1 MRQFIAGLL
10 MLSIGGCGQTTTE
23 QRTAPN
29 QPGALVIAY
38 RPDSAD
44 TFVAVR
50 SDSVVALDWLREI
63 ARSHDIALELKSY
76 PYGTLIEQIGPRRNG
91 DGGYW
96 LYRVNGQM
104 VPMSADAHPV
114 AWSDTLTFFFDER

>member
-1 MRQFIAGLL
+1 MRPILAALL
-10 MLSIGGCGQTTTE
+10 LLSIGGCGQTTTK

-63 ARSHDIALELKSY
+63 ARSHDIALELNSY
-76 PYGTLIEQIGPRRNG
+76 PYGTLIEQVGPRRNG

-104 VPMSADAHPV
+104 VPKSADAHPV
-114 AWSDTLTFFFDER
+114 AWSDTVTFFFDER